1 MSANEQLTEI
11 LRDIGELTQEDID
24 FLRAV
29 QDPDIRQKVKEILS
43 SAVSKSA

>member
-1 MSANEQLTEI
+1 MSTQMKIAEI

-29 QDPDIRQKVKEILS
+29 QNPNVRQAVKEILS
-43 SAVSKSA
+43 AATSKSA